1 MVDLLCTDKGFLV
14 RGFNFVFL
22 YVFLLSSGLGS
33 RRVSCFFVCLEG
45 MFIMTVGSPWFIVL
59 GVLLLVLAALLLGKM
74 LISSE
79 DEPIGMGWVITVA
92 VGLLAVF
99 VCAFIISPSLGV
111 MLLVVFVLGALVLF
125 PDLF

>member
-1 MVDLLCTDKGFLV
+1 MGLVPVGFLV
-14 RGFNFVFL
+14 PL
-22 YVFLLSSGLGS
+22 
-33 RRVSCFFVCLEG
+33 FVCLEG
-45 MFIMTVGSPWFIVL
+45 VFIVTVGNPWFIVL

-99 VCAFIISPSLGV
+99 VCAFIISLSLGV
-111 MLLVVFVLGALVLF
+111 MLLVVFVLGGASVILRLVLACS
-125 PDLF
+125 LVTL